1 MAGPLQNDYSS
12 PEFNVTHDQQFDRVG
27 ITSSTLYFAQ
37 FYARAK
43 MYVTNII
50 VGIRSVASLAAL
62 TMIVGHRLSANAAF
76 SAVAGTTTAWI
87 SATSVGSY
95 QTVAL
100 NRTLNAGEYLGLNFS
115 DAKGKVHVMYEYQI
129 LPNYS

>member
-1 MAGPLQNDYSS
+1 MAVL
-12 PEFNVTHDQQFDRVG
+12 DQQYDGPQYNRVDYAQYDRVA

-37 FYARAK
+37 FIAHAR

-62 TMIVGHRLSANAAF
+62 TMIVGHGASAAGAF

-95 QTVAL
+95 HTVAL
-100 NRTLNAGEYLGLNFS
+100 NRTLASGEKLGLVFT
-115 DAKGKVHVMYEYQI
+115 DAKGKVYVSYEYRI
-129 LPNYS
+129 LPA

>member
-1 MAGPLQNDYSS
+1 MAAKDDQYNS
-12 PEFNVTHDQQFDRVG
+12 PEHTITREVQFDRHA

-37 FYARAK
+37 FMARAK
-43 MYVTNII
+43 VYVMNII

-62 TMIVGHRLSANAAF
+62 TMIVGHKTGPNVAF
-76 SAVAGTTTAWI
+76 SNIAGTTTAWI

-100 NRTLNAGEYLGLNFS
+100 NRTLLTGECLGLVFT
-115 DAKGKVHVMYEYQI
+115 DAKGKIFALYEYQI
-129 LPNYS
+129 LPA

>member
-1 MAGPLQNDYSS
+1 MAALDRNYDS
-12 PEFNVTHDQQFDRVG
+12 PEFNITRDMQFDRVA

-37 FYARAK
+37 FYARAR

-62 TMIVGHRLSANAAF
+62 TAYVGHRVSANAAF
-76 SAVAGTTTAWI
+76 SQVAASTVAWI

-95 QTVAL
+95 QTIAL
-100 NRTLNAGEYLGLNFS
+100 NRTLALGEYLGLNFS

-129 LPNYS
+129 LPA

>member
-1 MAGPLQNDYSS
+1 MAGPLNNQYDA
-12 PEFNVTHDQQFDRVG
+12 PEFNITRDMQFDRVG

-37 FYARAK
+37 FYARAR

-50 VGIRSVASLAAL
+50 IGIRSAASLAAL
-62 TMIVGHRLSANAAF
+62 TAIVGHRISANAAF

-95 QTVAL
+95 QTIAL
-100 NRTLNAGEYLGLNFS
+100 NRTLNLGEYLGIVFT
-115 DAKGKVHVMYEYQI
+115 DAKGKVHVTYEYQI
-129 LPNYS
+129 LPA

>member
-1 MAGPLQNDYSS
+1 MAALDKNYDS
-12 PEFNVTHDQQFDRVG
+12 PEFNITREVQYDRVA

-37 FYARAK
+37 FVARAR
-43 MYVTNII
+43 MYVTNIV
-50 VGIRSVASLAAL
+50 VGIRSAASLAAL
-62 TMIVGHRLSANAAF
+62 TMIVGHKISVNAAF

-100 NRTLNAGEYLGLNFS
+100 NRTLAVGEALGLVFTDS
-115 DAKGKVHVMYEYQI
+115 KGKVHVMYEYQI
-129 LPNYS
+129 LPA

>member
-1 MAGPLQNDYSS
+1 MAGPLNLNYDAA
-12 PEFNVTHDQQFDRVG
+12 EFNITRDQQFDRVG

-37 FYARAK
+37 FYARAR

-50 VGIRSVASLAAL
+50 IGIRSIASLAAL
-62 TMIVGHRLSANAAF
+62 TAILGHRISANAAF

-95 QTVAL
+95 QTIAL
-100 NRTLNAGEYLGLNFS
+100 NRTLNLGEYLGLVFS
-115 DAKGKVHVMYEYQI
+115 DSKGKVHVMYEYQI
-129 LPNYS
+129 LPA